1 LITPLPAID
10 TLPLFAGERAALLE
24 LLVDLS
30 ASDWDAPTVCPG
42 WSVKD
47 VAAHLLGDDI
57 GRLSWGRDGY
67 ANPAFA
73 AGLDIAT
80 LPGLVAAIDR
90 QNAVWVAGTRRFS
103 PRLLIELLKVTGE
116 LTEDYFISLDMTALG
131 MPVDWA
137 GPEPAP
143 VWLDVAR
150 EYTERWV
157 HQQHIRDAVGKP
169 GLKERRW
176 FAPVLD
182 AFVRGLPRVL
192 RGAPSPGGT
201 MLRLVISGDAGG
213 EWIALRQNGEWMLGT
228 APGMAVDA
236 IIELDEDRAWRLF
249 TKGISKEEARK
260 GARIEGDEALAE
272 RALDTVAIL
281 A

>member
-1 LITPLPAID
+1 MITPLSPID
-10 TLPLFAGERAALLE
+10 TLSLFPGERSWLLE
-24 LLVDLS
+24 LLGNLS
-30 ASDWDAPTVCPG
+30 VADWEAPTVCPG

-67 ANPAFA
+67 VNPAFA
-73 AGLDIAT
+73 AGLDVAT

-90 QNAVWVAGTRRFS
+90 QNAVWVTGTRRIS
-103 PRLLIELLKVTGE
+103 PGLLIELLRMTGE
-116 LTEDYFISLDMTALG
+116 LTGAYFASLDMTALG

-137 GPEPAP
+137 GPEQAP
-143 VWLDVAR
+143 VWLDIAR

-157 HQQHIRDAVGKP
+157 HQQHIRDAVGRP

-192 RGAPSPGGT
+192 RDASVPDGAT
-201 MLRLVISGDAGG
+201 LRLIISGDAGG
-213 EWIALRQNGEWMLGT
+213 EWVALRQDGYWMLGT
-228 APGMAVDA
+228 APGMTVDA
-236 IIELDEDRAWRLF
+236 TVELDEDRAWRLF
-249 TKGISKEEARK
+249 TKGISKVEARRV
-260 GARIEGDEALAE
+260 ARIEGDEALAG
-272 RALDTVAIL
+272 RALDTVSIL